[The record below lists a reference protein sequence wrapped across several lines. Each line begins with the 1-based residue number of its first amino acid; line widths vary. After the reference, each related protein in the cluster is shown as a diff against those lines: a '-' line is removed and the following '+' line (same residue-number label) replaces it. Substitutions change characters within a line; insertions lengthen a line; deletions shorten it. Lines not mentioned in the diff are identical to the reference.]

1 MSPSETYLR
10 YCVIIPTYNNSGTV
24 ADVVERALKAC
35 PNVIVVNDGSTD
47 NTSAVLCGLDVVT
60 LSHEH
65 NMGKGEAL
73 KTGLFYAIDNGY
85 THAITLDSDGQHF
98 PEDIPALMEASRE
111 HPDRLIVGCR
121 NLTSENMPR
130 QNTFANRFS
139 NFWFRLQTAQKLD
152 DTQSGFRIYPLSALR
167 GMRCITS
174 KYEAELELLV
184 YSAWHGV
191 TVQGVPVRV
200 WYAPDGER
208 VSHFRPF
215 WDFFRITILN
225 TLLCIFALLYGLP
238 AAIWRRITGK
248 RHG

>member
-1 MSPSETYLR
+1 MYLR

-24 ADVVERALKAC
+24 SDVVERALKVC
-35 PNVIVVNDGSTD
+35 PDVIVVNDGSTD
-47 NTSAVLCGLDVVT
+47 NTSAVLCGLDVTV
-60 LSHEH
+60 LNHEK
-65 NMGKGEAL
+65 NKGKGQAL
-73 KTGLFYAIDNGY
+73 KTGLYYASAKGF

-98 PEDIPALMEASRE
+98 PEDIPVMMNASKE
-111 HPDRLIVGCR
+111 YPDRLIVGCR

-152 DTQSGFRIYPLSALR
+152 DTQSGFRIYPLDRLH
-167 GMRCITS
+167 GMRLVTS
-174 KYEAELELLV
+174 KYEAELELMV
-184 YSAWHGV
+184 FAAWNGV

-200 WYAPDGER
+200 WYAPEGER

-225 TLLCIFALLYGLP
+225 TILCFGAILYALP
-238 AAIWRRITGK
+238 AALIRKITRK
-248 RHG
+248 SHG